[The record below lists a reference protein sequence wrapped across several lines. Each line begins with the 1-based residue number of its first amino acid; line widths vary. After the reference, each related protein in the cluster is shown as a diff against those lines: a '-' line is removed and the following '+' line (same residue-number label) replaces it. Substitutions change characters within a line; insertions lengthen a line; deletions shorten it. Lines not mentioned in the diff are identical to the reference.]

1 MPPAL
6 MTVPENSE
14 RCSSELVGAS
24 IDDDDL
30 FVAGQCLLD
39 YQVRELDPLMREC
52 REQARVR

>member
-6 MTVPENSE
+6 MTVVPENSE

-30 FVAGQCLLD
+30 FVTGQCLLD
-39 YQVRELDPLMREC
+39 YQVTELDPLMRDP
-52 REQARVR
+52 RVL

>member
-24 IDDDDL
+24 IDGEDL

-39 YQVRELDPLMREC
+39 YQVTELDPLMRDP
-52 REQARVR
+52 RVL

>member
-14 RCSSELVGAS
+14 PCSSELVGAS

-30 FVAGQCLLD
+30 FVGYRTFSTTRLENLT
-39 YQVRELDPLMREC
+39 L
-52 REQARVR
+52 

>member
-24 IDDDDL
+24 IDDDL
-30 FVAGQCLLD
+30 FVTGECLLD
-39 YQVRELDPLMREC
+39 YQITELDPLMRES
-52 REQARVR
+52 RVL

>member
-14 RCSSELVGAS
+14 RGGRCSSELVRAS

-39 YQVRELDPLMREC
+39 YQVTELDPLMRDP
-52 REQARVR
+52 RVL

>member
-39 YQVRELDPLMREC
+39 YQLTEFDPLMRDP
-52 REQARVR
+52 RVL

>member
-30 FVAGQCLLD
+30 FVTGQCLLD
-39 YQVRELDPLMREC
+39 YQLTEFDPLMRDP
-52 REQARVR
+52 RVL